1 MPRRTTREGPPPG
14 RGGRGKGA
22 GGGGTPAD
30 RLIRAWLD
38 EDHDAFADLAEE
50 LIAGGREG
58 VLAAAARKLSEK
70 YEDDTVE
77 DFADDLTEVA
87 EAAEGQ
93 RAFDFASL
101 VLLPVATDGEPPPDP
116 EPLARGL
123 AASGAFPPEAEAAFA
138 TGWRAAKA
146 VLALSPCTVRRVL
159 LDVAAGR
166 PPTDLPPVP
175 LGGAAENGDGIV
187 VLACALVFRTG
198 PGGDDPA
205 ADQEGLDAAEEARAR
220 ERVGACERWRAS
232 LGPEVA
238 NGARILPFCKPSALA
253 YEIGAFLDGAEPQGD
268 AVLDEIG
275 DFVETAKREAGGE
288 EAVARLAARGA
299 GVELAVLTRSGRE
312 LDRRVFSLEDS
323 GLTAA
328 DVSRFVEGDV
338 PVVDGTG

>member
-50 LIAGGREG
+50 LIAGGRDG

-123 AASGAFPPEAEAAFA
+123 AASGAFPPDAEAAFA

-146 VLALSPCTVRRVL
+146 VLALSPCAVRRVL

-198 PGGDDPA
+198 PGEDDPEA
-205 ADQEGLDAAEEARAR
+205 NQEGLDAAEEARAR
-220 ERVGACERWRAS
+220 ERVGAFERWRAS
-232 LGPEVA
+232 LGPE
-238 NGARILPFCKPSALA
+238 GARVLPFCPPSALA
-253 YEIGAFLDGAEPQGD
+253 YEIDASLDGAASDDDDG
-268 AVLDEIG
+268 ATLDEIM
-275 DFVETAKREAGGE
+275 DFVEAARREVGGGE
-288 EAVARLAARGA
+288 VVARLTACDG
-299 GVELAVLTRSGRE
+299 GVELAVSTRSGLE
-312 LDRRVFSLEDS
+312 LDRRVFVLEGS
-323 GLTAA
+323 GLTAD
-328 DVSRFVEGDV
+328 DVARVVEGSV
-338 PVVDGTG
+338 PIVDGPA